1 MIIYSIK
8 LRLLEN
14 GQREENIILL
24 FKKKKLDNFT
34 WLYVTCFTDKT
45 LELFLSFTFKAVI
58 TRSQQTVT
66 VMLDVLTK
74 HLKQWCV
81 DVLYLA
87 HALVPCL
94 HTSRFSVTCFRNEL
108 IALFLCPIRC
118 TLGLI
123 LSQLEEPLSS
133 VNEVTVNLASA
144 VSKQTFT
151 KSDMTDWHFVCL
163 CKSLRM
169 KNKFSLQNSFRLLT
183 KPLSQ
188 WKPLVACRLSE
199 SATPCHSS
207 PKIARSYLWT
217 GPQVIFCI
225 MLCILSPFTVADWWL
240 DIITIAEGII
250 INRLKDCALDV
261 YF

>member
-1 MIIYSIK
+1 M
-8 LRLLEN
+8 
-14 GQREENIILL
+14 
-24 FKKKKLDNFT
+24 
-34 WLYVTCFTDKT
+34 TCFTDKT

-58 TRSQQTVT
+58 RSQQTVI
-66 VMLDVLTK
+66 VMLEVLTK
-74 HLKQWCV
+74 HLKHWCV

-94 HTSRFSVTCFRNEL
+94 HTSRFSVTCFIPYRSEV

-151 KSDMTDWHFVCL
+151 MSDMTDWHFVCL
-163 CKSLRM
+163 CNSPRR

-183 KPLSQ
+183 
-188 WKPLVACRLSE
+188 
-199 SATPCHSS
+199 
-207 PKIARSYLWT
+207 
-217 GPQVIFCI
+217 
-225 MLCILSPFTVADWWL
+225 
-240 DIITIAEGII
+240 
-250 INRLKDCALDV
+250 
-261 YF
+261 